1 MQNNTPTQAQDRVY
15 AGFFVRLAAYLIDW
29 LIVGAALLVVRI
41 PMWIASLA
49 GGADFMFQDFIFT
62 YSAYDILIYVLKVGY
77 FVIMTYLTGATV
89 GKRLLQIKVVSTE
102 DRKPTFF
109 EIAFRE
115 SIGKF
120 LSGLVLY
127 VGYFIIGADK
137 DKKGLHDILS
147 DTRVIY
153 YHKKTIV
160 IPPPVEYRT
169 IRFGQMP
176 NQNFTAGQNQS
187 DQYRSN
193 PNGYQQMD
201 LTQVQGDGDKENP
214 FVAVPGSQS
223 KEIMPNNAVV
233 QGQPMTTQDTPDQD
247 WSAMPGDVPIQ
258 SQSTTEQDAPDQ
270 DWSAMP
276 GDVSIQSQSTT
287 EQDAPDQVQS
297 AMASDASVQN
307 PTNSK
312 QNSDEYETKTG
323 ILRDDFWD

>member
-1 MQNNTPTQAQDRVY
+1 
-15 AGFFVRLAAYLIDW
+15 
-29 LIVGAALLVVRI
+29 
-41 PMWIASLA
+41 
-49 GGADFMFQDFIFT
+49 MFQDFIFT

-115 SIGKF
+115 SVGKF

-169 IRFGQMP
+169 IQFGQMP

-187 DQYRSN
+187 DQYRAN

-201 LTQVQGDGDKENP
+201 LTQVQGDKENP

-247 WSAMPGDVPIQ
+247 GSAMPGDVPIQ

-270 DWSAMP
+270 VHSAM
-276 GDVSIQSQSTT
+276 S
-287 EQDAPDQVQS
+287 
-297 AMASDASVQN
+297 SDASVQN
-307 PTNSK
+307 PINSK

-323 ILRDDFWD
+323 MLRDDFWD